1 MRRPATA
8 GGSIIPLWGIEFSS
22 MEIKMKV
29 LPLLVVS
36 VLPLVAAVA
45 PIAYAELEAE
55 NGTDVILIRP

>member
-1 MRRPATA
+1 
-8 GGSIIPLWGIEFSS
+8 